1 MSVMMNIATQSG
13 QAVNSANGAIVS
25 ANSSSAT
32 KSQSSEFGS
41 LIATL
46 LGLSASNQTENQSG
60 KTSNAALNNVSLDSS
75 PLDVSSLADSSN
87 MATGLLANGFG
98 GANEAQNKTAISA
111 ISDLMQAIESI
122 ETSLANGKPIDEKTM
137 QAAISAT
144 SALIAKL
151 EAIAPTPIGAAA
163 SMLNAQMQSLNADKT
178 LIADKAL
185 GATSQANNLE
195 ITKNILSQSQPFQA
209 SLQALTSKEAISSLS
224 QISQKIAKSEQNG
237 AIAELS
243 QKLQQLTQKLGDI
256 AQVNTNLKNATSS
269 AMNVNSDSSINNEMA
284 KSLVALLGA
293 KDFGAKDSINKA
305 ALDTGSPKSDLSAIA
320 YLKGQKIAPTSANVS
335 LTNGTSSSQNT
346 VTNTNI
352 AAANNN
358 TASLAM
364 TLASAN
370 ATNSSANNINNLVQT
385 DPIFMSL
392 ASNQTGVNSNIA
404 ASFKPATAHY
414 QGPQQNLNLPHI
426 AFEFAKNVQ
435 NGLSRFQIRLDPP
448 EMGRIDV
455 KMEVDKTG
463 ALNARLTVERADTLD
478 LLQRDARAL
487 ERALAQAGLDSN
499 KTNLE
504 FSLKDNPFAQ
514 KDNFFGQGNESSEAH
529 EANLAQENEQTS
541 SEIISQMPS
550 TIIYHRL
557 ASAGGLNITA

>member
-1 MSVMMNIATQSG
+1 MNIATKSD
-13 QAVNSANGAIVS
+13 QAVNSANGAIMS

-46 LGLSASNQTENQSG
+46 LGLNAQNQSE
-60 KTSNAALNNVSLDSS
+60 KTSNTNLNNASLDGSS
-75 PLDVSSLADSSN
+75 LDGSSLAGSLNLVTS
-87 MATGLLANGFG
+87 LLASSVG
-98 GANEAQNKTAISA
+98 GANEAQNKTVISE

-122 ETSLANGKPIDEKTM
+122 ETSLANGKPIDEETM

-151 EAIAPTPIGAAA
+151 EAIAPTSIVAAT
-163 SMLNAQMQSLNADKT
+163 SMPNGFN
-178 LIADKAL
+178 ADKAL
-185 GATSQANNLE
+185 NGDRATGAANQASNLE
-195 ITKNILSQSQPFQA
+195 VAKNILSQNQPFQA
-209 SLQALTSKEAISSLS
+209 SLQALTSKEAISSLAQKS
-224 QISQKIAKSEQNG
+224 QNFAKSEQNS

-256 AQVNTNLKNATSS
+256 AQVNSSLKNATSS
-269 AMNVNSDSSINNEMA
+269 AMSINADSSINNEMA

-293 KDFGAKDSINKA
+293 KDFGVKDSVNKTA
-305 ALDTGSPKSDLSAIA
+305 GSIGSLKSDLSAIA
-320 YLKGQKIAPTSANVS
+320 YLKGQKVAPNS
-335 LTNGTSSSQNT
+335 TNINSVNINLVNDSSSSKN
-346 VTNTNI
+346 VITNTNI
-352 AAANNN
+352 AVANNN

-364 TLASAN
+364 TLAGAN
-370 ATNSSANNINNLVQT
+370 AANSSANNINSLAQT
-385 DPIFMSL
+385 DPIFMSIV
-392 ASNQTGVNSNIA
+392 SNQSGANSNIA

-455 KMEVDKTG
+455 KMEVDRTG
-463 ALNARLTVERADTLD
+463 AINARLTVERADTLD

-487 ERALAQAGLDSN
+487 ERALAQAGLDSS

-514 KDNFFGQGNESSEAH
+514 KDNFFGQDNGNGEVH

-557 ASAGGLNITA
+557 AAAGGLNITA